1 MVVIGLE
8 QHEGAAPRGEMT
20 ADDVHGYV
28 DLFDKLG
35 LTVWLDGGWGVDAL
49 LGEQTRP
56 HADLDIV
63 IQQEDVQKLRDALA
77 ESGFEDVETDD
88 RTDWNF
94 VMANQAGQRIDF
106 HVIVIDEQGRG
117 IYGPPERGVFYSC
130 SSLEATGT
138 VDGRTVRC
146 LTAEYQV
153 QSHTGYELDE
163 NDIKDVMEMHERFG
177 VALPDGYPT
186 DLRNIEED

>member
-1 MVVIGLE
+1 MSIE
-8 QHEGAAPRGEMT
+8 REGAERRPEMSV
-20 ADDVHGYV
+20 DDVDRYF
-28 DLFDKLG
+28 DLFDELE

-63 IQQEDVQKLRDALA
+63 IQQEDVQKLRDALTGF
-77 ESGFEDVETDD
+77 GFEDVESDD

-117 IYGPPERGVFYSC
+117 MYGPPERGVFYSS

-138 VDGRTVRC
+138 VNGRTVRC

-163 NDIKDVMEMHERFG
+163 NDIKDVMAMHERFG
-177 VALPDGYPT
+177 VALPDGYST